1 MYNDIIVLSLS
12 SNHKRNIKWITQT
25 IIYHIGQSVKS
36 LIKVPIYYF
45 VDDEG
50 KIVVDEECM
59 SEEFNE
65 KLLKVSSI
73 LNGKKEGK

>member
-1 MYNDIIVLSLS
+1 MDNADNYISHRSISQEF
-12 SNHKRNIKWITQT
+12 I
-25 IIYHIGQSVKS
+25 
-36 LIKVPIYYF
+36 IKVPIYYF

-73 LNGKKEGK
+73 LNGKKESK

>member
-1 MYNDIIVLSLS
+1 MDNADNYISHRSISQEF
-12 SNHKRNIKWITQT
+12 I
-25 IIYHIGQSVKS
+25 
-36 LIKVPIYYF
+36 IKVPIYYF

>member
-1 MYNDIIVLSLS
+1 MDNADNYISHRSISQEF
-12 SNHKRNIKWITQT
+12 I
-25 IIYHIGQSVKS
+25 
-36 LIKVPIYYF
+36 IKVPIYYF

-73 LNGKKEGK
+73 LNDKKEGK

>member
-1 MYNDIIVLSLS
+1 MDNADNYISHRSISQEF
-12 SNHKRNIKWITQT
+12 I
-25 IIYHIGQSVKS
+25 
-36 LIKVPIYYF
+36 IKVPIYYF

-59 SEEFNE
+59 SEEFYE

>member
-1 MYNDIIVLSLS
+1 MDNADNYIS
-12 SNHKRNIKWITQT
+12 HRT
-25 IIYHIGQSVKS
+25 ISQEFI
-36 LIKVPIYYF
+36 IKVPIYYF

>member
-1 MYNDIIVLSLS
+1 MDNADNYIS
-12 SNHKRNIKWITQT
+12 HRT
-25 IIYHIGQSVKS
+25 ISQEFI
-36 LIKVPIYYF
+36 IKVPIYYF

-73 LNGKKEGK
+73 LNGKKESK

>member
-1 MYNDIIVLSLS
+1 MDNADNYISHRSIS
-12 SNHKRNIKWITQT
+12 KEFI
-25 IIYHIGQSVKS
+25 
-36 LIKVPIYYF
+36 IKVPIYYF